1 MTRMKKSII
10 ISTLLSATMLMSFSS
25 PAYAA
30 GSYISNDEVESAN
43 RATEKMPR
51 SNRTDL
57 KRENVYFNVYDAQT
71 HQPIATHV
79 YGGYLLGTGDYRK
92 NTGYS
97 EAHVIFPIYS
107 GYAYGHPFSPQMY
120 YDGAAQVEYDLY
132 LTKVGSSN
140 KNQTQPSKNTQSN
153 TQASNSGNNI
163 AQNWRNYTKWHVN
176 HVDSPISYQQ
186 WVGKGTEGIEAQY
199 LKEHPS
205 EMERCKRDDPQL
217 IRTLIKDGLLTE
229 ADVNKSQPTDK
240 KKEDKNSANKD
251 DKQNKNNAK
260 SNNKKNA
267 EPNQTTS
274 HKSLPIGS
282 IITTT
287 IALLVAIALII
298 KGISMLHGSKR
309 KYKHM
314 R

>member
-1 MTRMKKSII
+1 MKKKII
-10 ISTLLSATMLMSFSS
+10 IPTLLSVAMLMSSTS
-25 PAYAA
+25 PVYA
-30 GSYISNDEVESAN
+30 SYISNDEVESAN

-79 YGGYLLGTGDYRK
+79 YSGYLLGTGNPNK
-92 NTGYS
+92 GTGYS
-97 EAHVIFPIYS
+97 EAHVIFPTYS

-140 KNQTQPSKNTQSN
+140 NNQTQPNKNTQSN
-153 TQASNSGNNI
+153 TQSSKSGNNI

-240 KKEDKNSANKD
+240 KKEDKNSTNKD
-251 DKQNKNNAK
+251 DKQNNNTK

-274 HKSLPIGS
+274 HKSLSIGS
-282 IITTT
+282 IIATTV
-287 IALLVAIALII
+287 ALLVAIALII
-298 KGISMLHGSKR
+298 KGILMLHGSKR